1 MRKLRRQT
9 SELASPLTR
18 RINDLLYMLEKTTPL
33 GLILFDG
40 TFNFK
45 EVLKAKKGQIYSH
58 ENRKAVEFY
67 FGKGVEEIER
77 ELMKTDFDRKL
88 PDI

>member
-1 MRKLRRQT
+1 M
-9 SELASPLTR
+9 
-18 RINDLLYMLEKTTPL
+18 
-33 GLILFDG
+33 LFDR

-45 EVLKAKKGQIYSH
+45 EVLKAKKVQIYSH
-58 ENRKAVEFY
+58 ENRKAVEF
-67 FGKGVEEIER
+67 FTLERKRRKIER